1 LFFPNCDT
9 PSAVNHQIR
18 AGRACV
24 NGVARHKLKEFWSEV
39 RICSGFRLVFAQT
52 VKPCRRC
59 PDNSTMETDTRIE
72 NSGVTG
78 PVASALERPAGVP
91 DTTGPDGTP
100 EPAVSAHEQLSS
112 GKLFGCFELERQLET
127 GSLGVVWLANDY
139 GVKRQAVQ
147 AELRFLPDSIVS
159 DKAAVEKLNSDV
171 RGLMVLKH
179 SGILHVHDLVKA
191 KGRVAIQMEHCE
203 GESLSALRLTR
214 PNQTFEVGD
223 LGKWVRELCEALE
236 YAHKEF
242 GLIGGNIAPGN
253 LIVDA
258 GGRLKLKE
266 FGIAKSITDAQSRSM
281 AIGEDS
287 ETLPYKSPQCLAGQ
301 EPAITDDVYS
311 LGATI
316 YELLTS
322 KPPFYGGAQVSAKIP
337 PSMAD
342 RRVELGITGEA
353 IPSNWEETVAACL
366 AKDPLQRPKSAIEV
380 EKRLQKVMWKNDVTA
395 KPHVKSGGKSSVRFL
410 VTRKPR
416 LAIVGLIFI
425 SAAVSVTALL
435 TVHPK
440 TEPNRERIV
449 VDAAPVATDAFLKLS
464 SRRATPR
471 LLDTA
476 LTDEQT
482 FAPEASSAPVPQVRA
497 ARLAQLTPAPVPEV
511 NPVNASG
518 VNPPVAPEVHPA
530 TAPEASPTP
539 APNASPAPAPNAS
552 PTPASEVSRTTEVA
566 AASASTPSPPLSRQE
581 PATPG
586 EKESASGAAILM
598 TQQDSDA
605 TKDAVIK
612 RINVFP
618 AATAEKKANLIEKM
632 YRARSIE
639 RLTVIPFDNG
649 QAALHRAAAGEL
661 VKMFCSAEIRD
672 KLSDPTTVLVV
683 AGYADTAGRQE
694 ANLRISRER
703 AENVGKILKEQVKVL
718 NAIQTVAMGGTEV
731 LDNARPDQNRA
742 VEIWAVAPL

>member
-1 LFFPNCDT
+1 
-9 PSAVNHQIR
+9 
-18 AGRACV
+18 
-24 NGVARHKLKEFWSEV
+24 
-39 RICSGFRLVFAQT
+39 
-52 VKPCRRC
+52 
-59 PDNSTMETDTRIE
+59 
-72 NSGVTG
+72 
-78 PVASALERPAGVP
+78 VASPLERPAGVL
-91 DTTGPDGTP
+91 DTIGPDGTP
-100 EPAVSAHEQLSS
+100 EPDASAHDQLSS

-147 AELRFLPDSIVS
+147 AELKFLPDSIVS
-159 DKAAVEKLNSDV
+159 DKAAVEKLKSDV
-171 RGLMVLKH
+171 HGLMVVKH
-179 SGILHVHDLVKA
+179 SGVQHVYDLVEA
-191 KGRVAIQMEHCE
+191 KGRVAIQMEHCD
-203 GESLSALRLTR
+203 GQSLSALRLTR
-214 PNQTFEVGD
+214 SNQALEVRD

-242 GLIGGNIAPGN
+242 GLIDGNIAPRN

-258 GGRLKLKE
+258 GGKLKLKE
-266 FGIAKSITDAQSRSM
+266 FGIAKSITDALSRSM
-281 AIGEDS
+281 AIGEDN

-322 KPPFYGGAQVSAKIP
+322 KPPFYGGDIGAQASAKIP
-337 PSMAD
+337 PAMAD

-380 EKRLQKVMWKNDVTA
+380 EKRLQKVISQHDVTA
-395 KPHVKSGGKSSVRFL
+395 KPKVKSGGKSSVRFL

-416 LAIVGLIFI
+416 LTIAGIIFI
-425 SAAVSVTALL
+425 SATVFATALL
-435 TVHPK
+435 TFHPK
-440 TEPNRERIV
+440 SEPHPERIV
-449 VDAAPVATDAFLKLS
+449 VDATPVATDAFLKES

-471 LLDTA
+471 FLNTA
-476 LTDEQT
+476 LADEQT
-482 FAPEASSAPVPQVRA
+482 FAPEASSASIPEERPA
-497 ARLAQLTPAPVPEV
+497 PLAQLTPALVPEV
-511 NPVNASG
+511 NPEDASG

-530 TAPEASPTP
+530 AAPEASPTP
-539 APNASPAPAPNAS
+539 APKASPAPAPDAS
-552 PTPASEVSRTTEVA
+552 PTPASEVSRTTEAA
-566 AASASTPSPPLSRQE
+566 AASTSTPSPPLSRQE

-586 EKESASGAAILM
+586 EKESASGAILM
-598 TQQDSDA
+598 TRQDSDA

-618 AATAEKKANLIEKM
+618 AASAGKKANLIEKM

-649 QAALHRAAAGEL
+649 QTALRRAAAGEL
-661 VKMFCSAEIRD
+661 VKTFCSAEIRD

-683 AGYADTAGRQE
+683 AGYADPAGRQE
-694 ANLRISRER
+694 TNLRISQER
-703 AENVGKILKEQVKVL
+703 AENVTKILKEQVKVL
-718 NAIQTVAMGGTEV
+718 NAMQTVAMGGTEV
-731 LDNARPDQNRA
+731 LDNTRPDQNRA